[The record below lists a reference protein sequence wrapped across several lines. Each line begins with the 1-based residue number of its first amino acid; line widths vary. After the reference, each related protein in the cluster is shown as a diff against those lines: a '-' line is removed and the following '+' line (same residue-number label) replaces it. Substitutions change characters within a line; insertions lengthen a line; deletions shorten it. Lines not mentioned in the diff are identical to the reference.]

1 MGTAFKWPKI
11 TFLKAYHKYRMDT
24 TAIVFAVINLVLVV
38 LLFLKFRSTTSNAS
52 SETSSEVPE
61 WAEAQI
67 KELKSE
73 AVNTSESL
81 KEAQEALSEEQ
92 VKSAQTISS
101 LQAKLEAAQEKI
113 KEQQENFATQ
123 REQAKADKESM
134 ANEFKV
140 LAEKVLDEKTKQFK
154 TTNSEEL
161 DKLLAPFK
169 QKLTDFETTV
179 KENHKEELKN
189 SGALMEN
196 IKALKNMND
205 QLTAE
210 ASGLA
215 KALRGDTKKQGN
227 WGEFVL
233 ERALEMSGLTKNQE
247 FFVQNSESTADG
259 RRLQPDVI
267 IQLPED
273 KKIIVDSKVSLVSWE
288 AYANAEEEDSKKHM
302 KSLIAS
308 IQTHIKQLS
317 EKDYPQLYDGATP
330 EFVLLFIPIEAAF
343 MEATKFDGTLY
354 ELAFSKKIILVS
366 TSTLLATLK
375 TIAMAWRQEKQT
387 RNVIEIADAGGKLY
401 DKFVGLSED
410 LLKLGDQFNTAQ
422 KTYESSMN
430 KMVDGRG
437 NLITQVERLK
447 KLGSKTKKE
456 LDSRMIERA
465 NLGEFSNESST
476 KSIEE

>member
-38 LLFLKFRSTTSNAS
+38 LIFLKFRSTGNAS
-52 SETSSEVPE
+52 SESSSEVPE
-61 WAEAQI
+61 WAEVQI

-73 AVNTSESL
+73 ALNTSESL

-113 KEQQENFATQ
+113 KEQQENFAAQ

-140 LAEKVLDEKTKQFK
+140 LAEKILDEKTKQFK

-247 FFVQNSESTADG
+247 FFVQNSETTADG

-410 LLKLGDQFNTAQ
+410 LLKLGDQFTTAQ

-447 KLGSKTKKE
+447 KLGNKTKKE

>member
-38 LLFLKFRSTTSNAS
+38 LLFLKFRSTGNAS
-52 SETSSEVPE
+52 SESSNEVPE
-61 WAEAQI
+61 WAEVQI

-73 AVNTSESL
+73 ALNTSESL
-81 KEAQEALSEEQ
+81 KQAQEALSEEQ

-113 KEQQENFATQ
+113 KEQQENFAAQ

-140 LAEKVLDEKTKQFK
+140 LAEKILDEKTKQFK

-247 FFVQNSESTADG
+247 FFVQNSETTADG

>member
-1 MGTAFKWPKI
+1 
-11 TFLKAYHKYRMDT
+11 MDT
-24 TAIVFAVINLVLVV
+24 TAIIFAVINLVLVV
-38 LLFLKFRSTTSNAS
+38 LLFLKFRSTGNAS
-52 SETSSEVPE
+52 SESSSEVPE
-61 WAEAQI
+61 WAEVQI

-73 AVNTSESL
+73 ALNTSESL
-81 KEAQEALSEEQ
+81 KEAKEALSEEQ

-113 KEQQENFATQ
+113 KEQQENFAAQ

-140 LAEKVLDEKTKQFK
+140 LAEKILDEKTKQFK

-247 FFVQNSESTADG
+247 FFVQNSETTADG

-288 AYANAEEEDSKKHM
+288 AYANAEEEDSKKYM

>member
-1 MGTAFKWPKI
+1 
-11 TFLKAYHKYRMDT
+11 MDT
-24 TAIVFAVINLVLVV
+24 TSIVFAVINLILVI
-38 LLFLKFRSTTSNAS
+38 LLFLKFRSTGNAS
-52 SETSSEVPE
+52 PESSSEVPE

-247 FFVQNSESTADG
+247 FYVQNSETTADG

-410 LLKLGDQFNTAQ
+410 LQKLGDQFKTAQ
-422 KTYESSMN
+422 KTYDSSMN

-456 LDSRMIERA
+456 LDSKMIERA
-465 NLGEFSNESST
+465 NLGEFSDESSI

>member
-1 MGTAFKWPKI
+1 
-11 TFLKAYHKYRMDT
+11 
-24 TAIVFAVINLVLVV
+24 
-38 LLFLKFRSTTSNAS
+38 S
-52 SETSSEVPE
+52 SESSNEVPE
-61 WAEAQI
+61 WAEVQI

-73 AVNTSESL
+73 ALNTSESL

-113 KEQQENFATQ
+113 KEQQENFAAQ

-247 FFVQNSESTADG
+247 FFVQNSETTADG

>member
-1 MGTAFKWPKI
+1 
-11 TFLKAYHKYRMDT
+11 MDT
-24 TAIVFAVINLVLVV
+24 TAIIFAVINLVLVV
-38 LLFLKFRSTTSNAS
+38 LLFLKFRSTGNAS
-52 SETSSEVPE
+52 SESSSEVPE
-61 WAEAQI
+61 WAEVQI

-73 AVNTSESL
+73 ALNTSESL
-81 KEAQEALSEEQ
+81 KEAKEALSEEQ

-113 KEQQENFATQ
+113 KEQQENFAAQ

-140 LAEKVLDEKTKQFK
+140 LAEKILDEKTKQFK

-247 FFVQNSESTADG
+247 FFVQNSETTADG

-288 AYANAEEEDSKKHM
+288 AYANTEEEDSKKHM

>member
-1 MGTAFKWPKI
+1 
-11 TFLKAYHKYRMDT
+11 MDT

-38 LLFLKFRSTTSNAS
+38 LLFLKFRSTGNAS

-247 FFVQNSESTADG
+247 FFVQNSETTADG

-267 IQLPED
+267 IQLPEE

-288 AYANAEEEDSKKHM
+288 AYANAEEKDSKKHM

-465 NLGEFSNESST
+465 NLGEFSDESST

>member
-1 MGTAFKWPKI
+1 MGV
-11 TFLKAYHKYRMDT
+11 
-24 TAIVFAVINLVLVV
+24 VFAVINLIAVV
-38 LLFLKFRSTTSNAS
+38 LLIFKFRGTTIESAS
-52 SETSSEVPE
+52 ASGDLPG
-61 WAEAQI
+61 WANDQM
-67 KELKSE
+67 KELKNTLENKDSE
-73 AVNTSESL
+73 LEQTKASLTSL
-81 KEAQEALSEEQ
+81 QVQTAQQ
-92 VKSAQTISS
+92 ISS
-101 LQAKLEAAQEKI
+101 LEANLKAAEEKLEDQSKNFE
-113 KEQQENFATQ
+113 EQKA
-123 REQAKADKESM
+123 QAKADKEVM

-140 LAEKVLDEKTKQFK
+140 LAEKVLEEKSKQFK

-169 QKLTDFETTV
+169 QKLVDFEATV

-189 SGALMEN
+189 TSALMEN

-205 QLTAE
+205 QLSAE

-233 ERALEMSGLTKNQE
+233 ERALEMSGLTKDKE
-247 FFVQNSESTADG
+247 FFVQNSETTEDG
-259 RRLQPDVI
+259 RRLQPDVV
-267 IQLPED
+267 IQLPEE
-273 KKIIVDSKVSLVSWE
+273 KKIIVDSKVSLVAWE
-288 AYANAEEEDSKKHM
+288 AYVNAENEDEALKHM
-302 KSLIAS
+302 KALILS

-343 MEATKFDGTLY
+343 MEATKFDGGLY

-387 RNVIEIADAGGKLY
+387 RNVIEIAEAGGKLY

-410 LLKLGDQFNTAQ
+410 LTKLGQQFNTAQ
-422 KTYESSMN
+422 KTYQDSMN
-430 KMVDGRG
+430 KMVEGRG
-437 NLITQVERLK
+437 NLISQVERLK

-456 LDSRMIERA
+456 LDSRIVDRA
-465 NLGEFSNESST
+465 NLGEFSDEQSP
-476 KSIEE
+476 KSIDS

>member
-1 MGTAFKWPKI
+1 
-11 TFLKAYHKYRMDT
+11 MDT
-24 TAIVFAVINLVLVV
+24 TAIIFAVINLVLVV
-38 LLFLKFRSTTSNAS
+38 LLFLKFRSTGNAS
-52 SETSSEVPE
+52 SESSSELPE
-61 WAEAQI
+61 WAEVQI

-101 LQAKLEAAQEKI
+101 LQAKLEAAQEKF
-113 KEQQENFATQ
+113 KEQQENFAAQ

-140 LAEKVLDEKTKQFK
+140 LAEKILDEKTKQFK

-247 FFVQNSESTADG
+247 FFVQNSETTADG

>member
-1 MGTAFKWPKI
+1 MNNMGVIF
-11 TFLKAYHKYRMDT
+11 
-24 TAIVFAVINLVLVV
+24 AIVNLLAVV
-38 LLFLKFRSTTSNAS
+38 LLFLKYRNTSTAS
-52 SETSSEVPE
+52 STPSNEVPD
-61 WAEAQI
+61 WAKNQI
-67 KELKSE
+67 EELKATLSDKDSQLDE
-73 AVNTSESL
+73 VKTSLSQANIQS
-81 KEAQEALSEEQ
+81 AQQISQLQANLQAAEEKLADQAKNFEEQ
-92 VKSAQTISS
+92 KA
-101 LQAKLEAAQEKI
+101 
-113 KEQQENFATQ
+113 
-123 REQAKADKESM
+123 QAKADKEVM

-140 LAEKVLDEKTKQFK
+140 LAEKVLEEKSKQFK
-154 TTNSEEL
+154 STNSEEL

-169 QKLTDFETTV
+169 QKLVDFEATV

-189 SGALMEN
+189 TSALMEN

-205 QLTAE
+205 QLSAE

-233 ERALEMSGLTKNQE
+233 ERALEMSGLTKDKE
-247 FFVQNSESTADG
+247 FFVQNSETTEDG
-259 RRLQPDVI
+259 RRLQPDVV
-267 IQLPED
+267 IQLPEE
-273 KKIIVDSKVSLVSWE
+273 KKIIVDSKVSLVAWE
-288 AYANAEEEDSKKHM
+288 AYVNSDNEEEALKHM
-302 KSLIAS
+302 KALNLS

-343 MEATKFDGTLY
+343 MEATKFDGGLY

-387 RNVIEIADAGGKLY
+387 RNVIEIAEAGGKLY

-410 LLKLGDQFNTAQ
+410 LTKLGQQFNTAQ
-422 KTYESSMN
+422 KTYQDSMN
-430 KMVDGRG
+430 KMVEGRG
-437 NLITQVERLK
+437 NLISQVERLK

-456 LDSRMIERA
+456 LDSRIVDRA
-465 NLGEFSNESST
+465 NLGEFSDETSP
-476 KSIEE
+476 KSLEK

>member
-1 MGTAFKWPKI
+1 
-11 TFLKAYHKYRMDT
+11 MDT
-24 TAIVFAVINLVLVV
+24 TVIVFAVINLVLVV
-38 LLFLKFRSTTSNAS
+38 LLFLKFRSTGNAS
-52 SETSSEVPE
+52 SESSSEVPE
-61 WAEAQI
+61 WAEVQI

-113 KEQQENFATQ
+113 KEQQENFAAQ

-140 LAEKVLDEKTKQFK
+140 LAEKILDEKTKQFK

-233 ERALEMSGLTKNQE
+233 ERALELSGLTKNQE
-247 FFVQNSESTADG
+247 FFVQNSETTADG

>member
-1 MGTAFKWPKI
+1 
-11 TFLKAYHKYRMDT
+11 MDT
-24 TAIVFAVINLVLVV
+24 TSIVFAVINLILVV
-38 LLFLKFRSTTSNAS
+38 LLFLKFRSTGNAS
-52 SETSSEVPE
+52 PESSSEVPE

-73 AVNTSESL
+73 VVNTSESL

-92 VKSAQTISS
+92 IKSAKKISS

-113 KEQQENFATQ
+113 QEQQENFAAQ

-247 FFVQNSESTADG
+247 FFVQNSETTADG

-410 LLKLGDQFNTAQ
+410 LLKLGDQFTTAQ

-465 NLGEFSNESST
+465 NHGEFSNESST

>member
-38 LLFLKFRSTTSNAS
+38 LLFLKFRSTGNAS

-247 FFVQNSESTADG
+247 FFVQNSETTADG

-410 LLKLGDQFNTAQ
+410 LQKLGDQFKTAQ

-456 LDSRMIERA
+456 LDSKMIERA
-465 NLGEFSNESST
+465 NLGEFSDESSI

>member
-1 MGTAFKWPKI
+1 
-11 TFLKAYHKYRMDT
+11 MDT

-38 LLFLKFRSTTSNAS
+38 LLFLKFRYTGNAS
-52 SETSSEVPE
+52 SESSSEVPE
-61 WAEAQI
+61 WAEVQI

-73 AVNTSESL
+73 ALNTSESL

-113 KEQQENFATQ
+113 KEQQENFAAQ

-140 LAEKVLDEKTKQFK
+140 LAEKILDEKTKQFK

-247 FFVQNSESTADG
+247 FFVQNSETTADG

>member
-1 MGTAFKWPKI
+1 
-11 TFLKAYHKYRMDT
+11 MDT
-24 TAIVFAVINLVLVV
+24 TAIIFAVINLVLVV
-38 LLFLKFRSTTSNAS
+38 LLFLKFRSTGNAS
-52 SETSSEVPE
+52 SESSSEVPE
-61 WAEAQI
+61 WAEVQI

-73 AVNTSESL
+73 ALNTSESL

-113 KEQQENFATQ
+113 KEQQENFAAQ

-140 LAEKVLDEKTKQFK
+140 LAEKILDEKTKQFK

-247 FFVQNSESTADG
+247 FFVQNSETTADG

-302 KSLIAS
+302 KSLIVS

>member
-11 TFLKAYHKYRMDT
+11 TFLKAYQKYRMDT

-38 LLFLKFRSTTSNAS
+38 LLFLKFRSTGNAS

-73 AVNTSESL
+73 LVNTSESL

-113 KEQQENFATQ
+113 KEQQENFAAQ

-169 QKLTDFETTV
+169 QKLTDFEKTV
-179 KENHKEELKN
+179 RENHKEELKN

-247 FFVQNSESTADG
+247 FYVQNSETTADG

-410 LLKLGDQFNTAQ
+410 LQKLGDQFKTAQ
-422 KTYESSMN
+422 KTYDSSMN

-456 LDSRMIERA
+456 LDSKMIERA
-465 NLGEFSNESST
+465 NLGEFSDESST